1 MTTTAPRQAPL
12 AARPRFD
19 GDVVVRRCD
28 YVWWRTEQEISYF
41 DGERTWVAPKGTRTD
56 FASVPRLLTWL
67 IPRTGRWDKA
77 AIVHDRLCSHPDE
90 QNGGV
95 TRAKAD
101 ELFRHMLRHLE
112 VAFLRRWF
120 MWGAVRLTSIF
131 RDPPGPPRG
140 RQLGLVLLLLLAA
153 LPVAIAPVVAIMA
166 GLLVF
171 FALEWL
177 TYPLLALA
185 HRLRGRPGKVNPPVW
200 SWRI

>member
-1 MTTTAPRQAPL
+1 M
-12 AARPRFD
+12 
-19 GDVVVRRCD
+19 
-28 YVWWRTEQEISYF
+28 
-41 DGERTWVAPKGTRTD
+41 
-56 FASVPRLLTWL
+56 
-67 IPRTGRWDKA
+67 
-77 AIVHDRLCSHPDE
+77 
-90 QNGGV
+90 

-131 RDPPGPPRG
+131 RDPPGPPRR

-177 TYPLLALA
+177 TYPVLAAGPPPARAAGEGEPARLELA
-185 HRLRGRPGKVNPPVW
+185 HLGGSSPDP
-200 SWRI
+200 